1 MKKRIP
7 LVLLLPGLALFGVT
21 SCNNSSTPV
30 VSEDSVFSLS
40 LASGASSLY
49 VGESDK
55 VVVSCLGSYTYTYSS
70 SDPYVVTVDG
80 SGALTPVAVGSA
92 TLTVTQVETGNAKT
106 LDLSVTEV

>member
-30 VSEDSVFSLS
+30 VSEDSV
-40 LASGASSLY
+40 
-49 VGESDK
+49 
-55 VVVSCLGSYTYTYSS
+55 SCLGSYTYTYSS

-80 SGALTPVAVGSA
+80 SGVLTPVAVGSA

-106 LDLSVTEV
+106 LDLSVTEA